1 MRDCLAV
8 VQYRRRFIFRART
21 ESARACLLLSLSSE
35 RSRHPHLLDHWIG
48 LDIAETSPLVVLGS
62 QARGAAEVE
71 NGIDLAIEPV
81 HAFPTEPVPRV
92 NLRVPVRPA
101 VGEPEPALG
110 GREAL
115 EALLSVSAMNAALYA
130 SLSPADRA
138 VAFTHPEYGALTIDW
153 LIHQTA
159 GHLLHHLK
167 QLETLAT
174 R

>member
-1 MRDCLAV
+1 MPPTTPYADDLGGREPIGSIRNSLARIGSLASSWSP
-8 VQYRRRFIFRART
+8 QEFERSYAPGKWSARRILTHLAQSEVAFGYRARMALA
-21 ESARACLLLSLSSE
+21 SPRHDYVAQPFNQDVWME
-35 RSRHPHLLDHWIG
+35 R
-48 LDIAETSPLVVLGS
+48 
-62 QARGAAEVE
+62 
-71 NGIDLAIEPV
+71 
-81 HAFPTEPVPRV
+81 
-92 NLRVPVRPA
+92 
-101 VGEPEPALG
+101 EPALG

-115 EALLSVSAMNAALYA
+115 EALLAVSAMNAALYA